1 MAKVA
6 TVQKYKASAV
16 AEAMKLSHEDYKN
29 IKHMDKIAMA
39 NYLNTVAVRAY
50 QAGFEAGV
58 KSVTGEQ
65 EAPKAKVTKKKID
78 PPAEPAAPEEKGQ
91 DADAD
96 N

>member
-1 MAKVA
+1 MAKVR

-39 NYLNTVAVRAY
+39 NYLNTVAARAY

-58 KSVTGEQ
+58 KSVNTTDDL
-65 EAPKAKVTKKKID
+65 KKYKVTKID
-78 PPAEPAAPEEKGQ
+78 PPAEQEAGN
-91 DADAD
+91 AD